1 MKTER
6 IGEDI
11 SLAAELLQ
19 KSGLVAVPT
28 ETVYGLA
35 GNGLDSSV
43 IERIYEVKGRPAVKP
58 ISLMVADASAVEDLC
73 EDVPQAALNL
83 AEKFW
88 PGPLTLVLKAR
99 ACVPE
104 VLRAGG
110 ETVGLRCPRQQQTLR
125 LLQALPFPLAVPSAN
140 PSGLPSPKTAGE
152 VLQYFDGAIEAV
164 IDGGACELGLE
175 STVLDLS
182 RTPYRILRQGSLPA
196 EEIADALVDRM
207 QIIGITGGSGCGKT
221 TVLYELEKRGALII
235 DADVVYHEMLETDV
249 PMLRE
254 LREAFPTAV
263 KETGV
268 DRAALGGIVFSDPT
282 ALKRLNNITHS
293 HIGREIRSRLR
304 AWAMQGGTLA
314 ALDAI
319 ELHSSGEASVCDWTL
334 AVTAPEETR
343 IRRIMDRDGI
353 DRKAALRRIRA
364 QRPNEAFEQLCDVTL
379 SNDGDLAALQ
389 QQLND
394 ILEDH
399 LHHGRKPERQ
409 PVL

>member
-19 KSGLVAVPT
+19 KGGLVAVPT

-58 ISLMVADASAVEDLC
+58 ISLMVADASAVENLC
-73 EDVPQAALNL
+73 EDVPQAALSL

-182 RTPYRILRQGSLPA
+182 KTPYRILRQGSLPA
-196 EEIADALVDRM
+196 EEVADALTDRM

-235 DADVVYHEMLETDV
+235 DADAVYHEMLETDA
-249 PMLRE
+249 PMLTE

-268 DRAALGGIVFSDPT
+268 DRKALGGIVFSDPE
-282 ALKRLNNITHS
+282 ALKRLNNITHK

-304 AWAMQGGTLA
+304 SWTMQGGTLA

-319 ELHSSGEASVCDWTL
+319 ALHSSGEASLCDWTL

-353 DRKAALRRIRA
+353 TREAALRRIRA
-364 QRPNEAFEQLCDVTL
+364 QLPNEAFEQLCDVTL
-379 SNDGDLAALQ
+379 SNDGDLDTLQ

-399 LHHGRKPERQ
+399 LHHGRKPERK

>member
-19 KSGLVAVPT
+19 KGGLVAVPT

-58 ISLMVADASAVEDLC
+58 ISLMVADESAIEDLC
-73 EDVPQAALNL
+73 EDVPQQALNL

-99 ACVPE
+99 DCVPE
-104 VLRAGG
+104 ILRAGG
-110 ETVGLRCPRQQQTLR
+110 ETVGLRCPRQHQTLR

-140 PSGLPSPKTAGE
+140 PSGQPSPKTADE
-152 VLQYFDGAIEAV
+152 VLQYFDSTVEAV

-182 RTPYRILRQGSLPA
+182 MSPYRILRQGSLPA

-235 DADVVYHEMLETDV
+235 DADAVYHEMLETDA
-249 PMLRE
+249 PMLCE

-263 KETGV
+263 RETGV
-268 DRAALGGIVFSDPT
+268 DRAVLGGIVFSDPE
-282 ALKRLNNITHS
+282 ALQRLNNITHS
-293 HIGREIRSRLR
+293 HIDREIRSRLR
-304 AWAMQGGTLA
+304 TWAMQGGTFA

-319 ELHSSGEASVCDWTL
+319 ELHSSGEAPLCDWTL
-334 AVTAPEETR
+334 AVTASEDTR
-343 IRRIMDRDGI
+343 IRRIMARDGI
-353 DRKAALRRIRA
+353 DRESALRRIRA
-364 QRPNEAFEQLCDVTL
+364 QRPNEAFVQLCDVSL
-379 SNDGDLAALQ
+379 SNEGDLAALQ

-399 LHHGRKPERQ
+399 LYHGRKPERK